1 MAEVTFKQDSLLLR
15 EWLAN
20 TTSNWYSGDS
30 EENFKNNFDEIS
42 PYFQKAHIDY
52 TWNAYGYRTP
62 YDFDDLPSKFA
73 LCLGCSY
80 TEGVGVGENDTWS
93 ARLERNLGF
102 ACVNMG
108 ISGGS
113 SDVIVANSRLWMQ
126 NRFAKPYAVFIQ
138 IPEVSRE
145 PRVYIDPA
153 RKEVSGAG
161 STTVINPS
169 WDLDVWHQNKEKID
183 RNARENNI
191 TTRHWITSNN
201 LSITALAWQNLGV
214 PVLFFTY
221 DNDGDII
228 YPNHDVLRVTGD
240 MMMTKDDKVDFAR
253 DLSHNGY
260 ITSENIAIALEHRFK
275 EVEEWRNSD
284 SVEPQPYSYNNPIWS
299 DDATEYD
306 DFYRMLG
313 IRIIKGRRP
322 FIYE

>member
-1 MAEVTFKQDSLLLR
+1 VAELTFKQDSLLLR

-20 TTSNWYSGDS
+20 TTQDWYSGDS
-30 EENFKNNFDEIS
+30 AENFRDNYDEIS
-42 PYFQKAHIDY
+42 PYFQKAVIDY
-52 TWNAYGYRTP
+52 SWNAYGYRTP
-62 YDFDDLPSKFA
+62 YDFDNMPDKFA
-73 LCLGCSY
+73 LCFGCSY
-80 TEGVGVGENDTWS
+80 TEGVGVGEHDTWPG
-93 ARLERNLGF
+93 RLEKNLGF

-138 IPEVSRE
+138 IPETSRE
-145 PRVYIDPA
+145 PRVFIDRE
-153 RKEVSGAG
+153 RKNRGMS

-169 WDLDVWHQNKEKID
+169 WDLDPEHQDKKRID
-183 RNARENNI
+183 ASALLKGI
-191 TTRHWITSNN
+191 TSRFWVTSNN
-201 LSITALAWQNLGV
+201 LSMTALAWQNLGV

-228 YPNHDVLRVTGD
+228 YTSHDVLRITGE
-240 MMMTKDDKVDFAR
+240 MMMTSDDNVDFAR

-260 ITSENIAIALEHRFK
+260 ITSENIAIALEHRFN

-284 SVEPQPYSYNNPIWS
+284 SVEPQPYSYGNPIWL
-299 DDATEYD
+299 DDAIEFD
-306 DFYRMLG
+306 DFHRMLEF
-313 IRIIKGRRP
+313 REIKGRRP